1 MKKKE
6 KLIIVIL
13 LSLSLSAIS
22 TNVLGQ
28 TTYTCK
34 VEVGDEF
41 IYTVTYLNTV
51 MSVGSGMSVG
61 DKMKI
66 NITDI
71 TEETNYFEVEYNM
84 WDMISKGESFN
95 STPDYSDYERVYKD
109 PSHVYAFI
117 YYFVLTPVSEYLAAF
132 AEDNYDYS
140 SSGNKLIES
149 YDSNQ
154 YTSTYD
160 SNGVLSKN
168 EVKMNST
175 VMGILSRGGGGSEIP
190 GYDLPILIGLLT
202 AIAGVSII
210 YIVKKKML
218 KSLP

>member
-13 LSLSLSAIS
+13 FSLSLSAIL

-34 VEVGDEF
+34 VKVGDEF
-41 IYTVTYLNTV
+41 IFTITTLDAVYGA
-51 MSVGSGMSVG
+51 MGGRSVG

-66 NITDI
+66 YITDI
-71 TEETNYFEVEYNM
+71 TEETDYFGLEFDT
-84 WDMISKGESFN
+84 WDWISKGESFGAIA
-95 STPDYSDYERVYKD
+95 DYSDSDEVYKD
-109 PSHVYAFI
+109 PTDMSYIH
-117 YYFVLTPVSEYLAAF
+117 YFVLTPVSDYLAAF
-132 AEDNYDYS
+132 AAETSESDYS

-149 YDSNQ
+149 HDSYQNIF
-154 YTSTYD
+154 TYD
-160 SNGVLSKN
+160 SNGVVSKM
-168 EVKMNST
+168 EYKMGGT
-175 VMGILSRGGGGSEIP
+175 DLAVVSRGGGGREIP
-190 GYDLPILIGLLT
+190 GYNLPILIGLT

-218 KSLP
+218 K